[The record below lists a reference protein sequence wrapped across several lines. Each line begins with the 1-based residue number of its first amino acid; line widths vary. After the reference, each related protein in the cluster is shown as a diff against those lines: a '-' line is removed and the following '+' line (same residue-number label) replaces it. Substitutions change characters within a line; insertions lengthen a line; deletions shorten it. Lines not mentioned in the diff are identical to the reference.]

1 MKGLSLFLFFFLGLN
16 VVSQYNQQF
25 QDEYSRFGFHRFEKG
40 HPYYDKQRTS
50 HPIINFPVKNNKVH
64 YGFKETDK
72 FTNFDSIT
80 RIALEQ
86 FIFDR
91 LNWHRKR
98 RGVAELE
105 WDERLRPATYHHVV
119 YQRAVG
125 ESTHEE
131 SVNLPNFTEYW
142 YPWNRLQLLDQD
154 VFQKMQECL
163 AGGYIQLKDPIYTS
177 RTMNP
182 TFKEMVDL
190 LFTPKHGL
198 NTCSAHW
205 EELMSAEYDCYYMY
219 ADFDFKYQGQFSR
232 AVNYNKTLGVY
243 KKDN

>member
-1 MKGLSLFLFFFLGLN
+1 MKKLIIAFSLIAGS
-16 VVSQYNQQF
+16 VVGQYNQQF
-25 QDEYSRFGFHRFEKG
+25 QDQYSRFGFHRFEKG

-98 RGVAELE
+98 RGVAELK

-131 SVNLPNFTEYW
+131 SVDLPNFTEYW

-163 AGGYIQLKDPIYTS
+163 LGGYIKLK
-177 RTMNP
+177 NP
-182 TFKEMVDL
+182 YGGIHVNTTFKEMVDL

-198 NTCSAHW
+198 NTCAAHW
-205 EELMSAEYDCYYMY
+205 NELMSAEYDCYYMY

-232 AVNYNKTLGVY
+232 SVNYNKTLGVY